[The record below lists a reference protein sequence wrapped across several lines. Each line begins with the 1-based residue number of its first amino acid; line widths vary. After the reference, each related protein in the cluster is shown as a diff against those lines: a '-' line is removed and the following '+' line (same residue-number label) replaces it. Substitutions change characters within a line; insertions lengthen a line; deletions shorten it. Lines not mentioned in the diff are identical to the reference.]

1 MNERRHVAG
10 VYACITRD
18 RDACRDACREQRAR
32 ANQWTNSSRV
42 FSPLR
47 HGIQHRRRSL
57 MILCEIVIP
66 IQIGMERNTITKP
79 PLFHSY
85 IYILLGKCLD
95 RSIIEWKFHDYRIDR
110 SLNIFRINIPNRVCE
125 TIVDLLMHLGTIRLV
140 EINCGDFFHSILFF
154 LFPDKSP
161 PTVVFSWLPENLIKL
176 CACFVSTK
184 ITELRDSLLSI
195 VFVRHRGKPSCFLF
209 IQFSILLFTFV
220 FHVQLCA
227 KVFD

>member
-1 MNERRHVAG
+1 M
-10 VYACITRD
+10 
-18 RDACRDACREQRAR
+18 
-32 ANQWTNSSRV
+32 
-42 FSPLR
+42 
-47 HGIQHRRRSL
+47 
-57 MILCEIVIP
+57 
-66 IQIGMERNTITKP
+66 
-79 PLFHSY
+79 
-85 IYILLGKCLD
+85 

-220 FHVQLCA
+220 FHVQLQKFSINRNFFPFYIPKMMLKKILADIRWKNINEKQNRNTLYSLLYITILIYKINKLVCT
-227 KVFD
+227 KVN